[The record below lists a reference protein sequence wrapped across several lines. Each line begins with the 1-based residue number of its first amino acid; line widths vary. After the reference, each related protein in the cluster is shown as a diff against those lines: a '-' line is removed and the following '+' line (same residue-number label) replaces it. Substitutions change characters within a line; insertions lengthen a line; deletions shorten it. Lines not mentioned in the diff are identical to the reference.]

1 MAASQPFG
9 FVCKG
14 GLDTNTNQLAALGA
28 PGTAIELQNFEVD
41 SDSGYR
47 RINGYIPYGT
57 AKPNGTNDIK
67 GVMAYAGG
75 LLVCSG
81 SAIMFT
87 IDGITW
93 VNVARA
99 GQPNTDYTYA
109 EYFVT
114 NGGKTLVDRTGQGQ
128 TSFVYEEGIGDNG
141 TVVILDGDNPP
152 FTLTI
157 KGTGAL
163 DTRTYHGHEFSIDL
177 VAGVEIIPSVG
188 TRHETR
194 LVVGAGTSLYY
205 SSVNSVTSFSTGA
218 HLVLGDTIVGLK
230 SFRDDVI
237 IFCANS
243 IHKFVN
249 MGAGPNN
256 GEAIVPITTNVGCL
270 AAGSIQEIGGD
281 LVFLSSDGI
290 RTVAGTARIG
300 DVELSSISR
309 QVQPTFAKLAKNINN
324 LIVSSAVIRSKNQY
338 RLFYSEADELVS
350 ASKGIIGT
358 LTNNGFE
365 WSETLGIQAHALDSS
380 FDTDGVEKYYHG
392 DKNGYIYLHDQGKS
406 FYNEG
411 VAFNINSK
419 YVTPFYDFG
428 DVGSRKTLHYVKVS
442 ISPESTVIPTLHVR
456 YDYNSVEAPQPTPY
470 VMTTI
475 PVPSVYGLST
485 YGGSAYGGIGD
496 PMVRQAVQGSGHTA
510 NFSII
515 SDDQKGSYR
524 INGLFIDYVP
534 AGRR

>member
-47 RINGYIPYGT
+47 RISGYTPYGT

-67 GVMAYAGG
+67 GIMAYADGVI
-75 LLVCSG
+75 VCSG
-81 SAIMFT
+81 TKIMYT
-87 IDGITW
+87 VDGVTW

-99 GQPNTDYTYA
+99 GHSSNTLSYTA
-109 EYFVT
+109 FFATSVE
-114 NGGKTLVDRTGQGQ
+114 DRTGQGQ
-128 TSFVYEEGIGDNG
+128 ISFVYEDGEGEHG
-141 TVVILDGDNPP
+141 TVFIFDGDNLPYV
-152 FTLTI
+152 LRI
-157 KGTGAL
+157 EGTGAV
-163 DTRTYHGHEFSIDL
+163 TNRTYYGHTFTIHST
-177 VAGVEIIPSVG
+177 VAPTAG
-188 TRHETR
+188 TLHETR
-194 LVVGAGTSLYY
+194 LVTATGNSIRY
-205 SSVNSVTSFSTGA
+205 SAPVDPENFTGGGQI
-218 HLVLGDTIVGLK
+218 VLADNVVGLK
-230 SFRDDVI
+230 SFRDDII
-237 IFCANS
+237 IFCSNS
-243 IHKFVN
+243 IHKLVDI
-249 MGAGPNN
+249 GVTAT
-256 GEAIVPITTNVGCL
+256 EAIVPITTNVGCL

-281 LVFLSSDGI
+281 LVFLSPDGI

-338 RLFYSEADELVS
+338 RLFYSGADELVS

-365 WSETLGIQAHALDSS
+365 WSETLGIQAHAIDSS

-392 DKNGYIYLHDQGKS
+392 DKNGYVYLHDQGKS

-411 VAFNINSK
+411 VAFNINSR

-442 ISPESTVIPTLHVR
+442 ISPESTVIPTLRVR
-456 YDYNSVEAPQPTPY
+456 YDYNSVDAPQPTPY

-485 YGGSAYGGIGD
+485 YGNSAYGGIGD

>member
-14 GLDTNTNQLAALGA
+14 GLDTNTNQLAALGT
-28 PGTAIELQNFEVD
+28 PGTAIELLNFEVD

-47 RINGYIPYGT
+47 RINGYTPYGT
-57 AKPNGTNDIK
+57 TKPNGTNDIK
-67 GVMAYAGG
+67 GIMAYAGG
-75 LLVCSG
+75 VLVCSG
-81 SAIMFT
+81 ANIMFT
-87 IDGITW
+87 VDGTTW
-93 VNVARA
+93 INVARD
-99 GQPNTDYTYA
+99 GQSNQTYNYVDYLNLNL
-109 EYFVT
+109 E
-114 NGGKTLVDRTGQGQ
+114 DRVGQGQ
-128 TSFVYEEGIGDNG
+128 TSFIYEEGAGDQG
-141 TVVILDGDNPP
+141 TVIILDGNNLPYV
-152 FTLTI
+152 LKI
-157 KGTGAL
+157 EGTGSL
-163 DTRTYHGHEFSIDL
+163 TSRTFHGHTFAIDTNT
-177 VAGVEIIPSVG
+177 APTVG
-188 TRHETR
+188 TLHETR
-194 LVVGAGTSLYY
+194 LVAASGNTVYY
-205 SSVNSVTSFSTGA
+205 SNALDPKTFTAGA
-218 HLVLGDTIVGLK
+218 SIQLADNVVGLK

-237 IFCANS
+237 IFCSNS
-243 IHKFVN
+243 IHKIIN
-249 MGAGPNN
+249 LGAGVNN

-309 QVQPTFAKLAKNINN
+309 QVQPTFAKLAKDINTF
-324 LIVSSAVIRSKNQY
+324 IVSSAVIRSKNQY
-338 RLFYSEADELVS
+338 RLFYSTPAEAING
-350 ASKGIIGT
+350 SKGIIGT

-365 WSETLGIQAHALDSS
+365 WSETLGIQAHAIDSS
-380 FDTDGVEKYYHG
+380 FDTDGIEKYYHG
-392 DKNGYIYLHDQGKS
+392 DKDGYVYSHDRGPS
-406 FYNEG
+406 FYANG
-411 VAFNINSK
+411 SAFNINSK

-442 ISPESTVIPTLHVR
+442 ISPESTIEPTLQVK
-456 YDYNSVEAPQPTPY
+456 YDYNNVEAPQPAPY

-475 PVPSVYGLST
+475 PSPSVYGAALF
-485 YGGSAYGGIGD
+485 GANLYGGIGD

-510 NFSII
+510 SFTIT

>member
-47 RINGYIPYGT
+47 RINGYTPYGT
-57 AKPNGTNDIK
+57 AKPNGTADIK
-67 GVMAYAGG
+67 GIMAYAGG
-75 LLVCSG
+75 VLVCSG
-81 SAIMFT
+81 ANIMFT
-87 IDGITW
+87 IDGTTW

-99 GQPNTDYTYA
+99 GQSNQTYNHTDFFNLGL
-109 EYFVT
+109 E
-114 NGGKTLVDRTGQGQ
+114 DRTGQGQ
-128 TSFVYEEGIGDNG
+128 TSFIYEEGAGAQG
-141 TVVILDGDNPP
+141 TVIILDGDN
-152 FTLTI
+152 LSYI
-157 KGTGAL
+157 LKIEGTGAL
-163 DTRTYHGHEFSIDL
+163 TSRTFHGHTFTVENS
-177 VAGVEIIPSVG
+177 VAPTVG
-188 TRHETR
+188 TIHETH
-194 LVVGAGTSLYY
+194 LLAAAGTNLYI
-205 SSVNSVTSFSTGA
+205 SNGGDPKTFTGGA
-218 HLVLGDTIVGLK
+218 AITLLDNIIGIK

-237 IFCANS
+237 VFCANS
-243 IHKFVN
+243 IYKVIN
-249 MGAGPNN
+249 VSDLTNL
-256 GEAIVPITTNVGCL
+256 AIVPITQNVGCI

-281 LVFLSSDGI
+281 LVFLSPDGI

-309 QVQPTFAKLAKNINN
+309 QVQPTFAKLAKNINT

-350 ASKGIIGT
+350 GSKGIIGT

-365 WSETLGIQAHALDSS
+365 WSETLGIQAHAIDSS
-380 FDTDGVEKYYHG
+380 FDTNGKEVYYHG
-392 DKNGYIYLHDQGKS
+392 DKNGYVYLHDQGKS

-411 VAFNINSK
+411 VAFNINSR

-442 ISPESTVIPTLHVR
+442 ISPESTVIPTLHVK

-475 PVPSVYGLST
+475 PVPSVYGLSK
-485 YGGSAYGGIGD
+485 YGESAYGGIGD

>member
-28 PGTAIELQNFEVD
+28 PGTAIALQNFEVD

-47 RINGYIPYGT
+47 RINGYTPYGT
-57 AKPNGTNDIK
+57 TRPNGTNDIK

-99 GQPNTDYTYA
+99 GQNNTDQTYA
-109 EYFVT
+109 AYF
-114 NGGKTLVDRTGQGQ
+114 GETLVDRAGQGQ

-141 TVVILDGDNPP
+141 TVVILDGDNLP

-157 KGTGAL
+157 KGTGDL
-163 DTRTYHGHEFSIDL
+163 DTRTYNGHEFSIDQ
-177 VAGVEIIPSVG
+177 VAGAEIIPSVG

-194 LVVGAGTSLYY
+194 LVAGAGTSLYY
-205 SSVNSVTSFSTGA
+205 SSVGSVTSFSTGA

-249 MGAGPNN
+249 MGAGVNN

-270 AAGSIQEIGGD
+270 AAASIQEIGGD

-290 RTVAGTARIG
+290 RTIAGTARIG

-324 LIVSSAVIRSKNQY
+324 LIISSAVIRSKNQY
-338 RLFYSEADELVS
+338 RLFYSEADELV
-350 ASKGIIGT
+350 AGSKGIIGT

-365 WSETLGIQAHALDSS
+365 WSETLGIQAHAIDSS
-380 FDTDGVEKYYHG
+380 FDTDGVEKYYHA
-392 DKNGYIYLHDQGKS
+392 DKKGYVYLHDQGKS
-406 FYNEG
+406 FYSEG
-411 VAFNINSK
+411 AAFNINSR

-442 ISPESTVIPTLHVR
+442 ISPESTVIPTLRVR
-456 YDYNSVEAPQPTPY
+456 YDYNSVEAPQPAPY

-475 PVPSVYGLST
+475 PSPSAYGTALFGT
-485 YGGSAYGGIGD
+485 NLYGGIGD

-510 NFSII
+510 SFTIT

>member
-47 RINGYIPYGT
+47 RINGYTPYGT
-57 AKPNGTNDIK
+57 AKPNGTADIK
-67 GVMAYAGG
+67 GIMAYAGG
-75 LLVCSG
+75 VLVCSG
-81 SAIMFT
+81 ANIMFT
-87 IDGITW
+87 VDGITW
-93 VNVARA
+93 VNVARD
-99 GQPNTDYTYA
+99 GQSNQTYNYTDFFNRGL
-109 EYFVT
+109 E
-114 NGGKTLVDRTGQGQ
+114 DRTGQGQ
-128 TSFVYEEGIGDNG
+128 TSFIYEEGAGAQG
-141 TVVILDGDNPP
+141 TVIILDGDNLPYI
-152 FTLTI
+152 LKI
-157 KGTGAL
+157 EGTGAL
-163 DTRTYHGHEFSIDL
+163 TSRTFHGHTFTVENS
-177 VAGVEIIPSVG
+177 VAPTVG
-188 TRHETR
+188 TLHETR
-194 LVVGAGTSLYY
+194 LVAASGNVLYY
-205 SSVNSVTSFSTGA
+205 SNALDPKTFTAGA
-218 HLVLGDTIVGLK
+218 KVQLADNIVGVK

-237 IFCANS
+237 IFCSNS

-249 MGAGPNN
+249 MGAGVNN
-256 GEAIVPITTNVGCL
+256 GEAVVPITQNVGCL

-281 LVFLSSDGI
+281 LVFLSPDGI

-309 QVQPTFAKLAKNINN
+309 QVQPTFSKLAKNINN

-350 ASKGIIGT
+350 GSKGIIGT

-365 WSETLGIQAHALDSS
+365 WSETLGIQAHAVDSS

-392 DKNGYIYLHDQGKS
+392 DKNGYVYLHDQGKS

-411 VAFNINSK
+411 VAFNINSR

-475 PVPSVYGLST
+475 PVPSIYGLSK
-485 YGGSAYGGIGD
+485 YGESAYGGIGD

>member
-14 GLDTNTNQLAALGA
+14 GLDTNTNQLAALGT
-28 PGTAIELQNFEVD
+28 PGTAIELLNFEVD

-47 RINGYIPYGT
+47 RIHGFEPYGT
-57 AKPNGTNDIK
+57 TKPNGTNDIK
-67 GVMAYAGG
+67 GIMAYAGG
-75 LLVCSG
+75 VLVCSG
-81 SAIMFT
+81 ANIMFT
-87 IDGITW
+87 VDGTTW
-93 VNVARA
+93 INVARD
-99 GQPNTDYTYA
+99 GQSNQTYNYVDYLNLNL
-109 EYFVT
+109 E
-114 NGGKTLVDRTGQGQ
+114 DRAGQGQ
-128 TSFVYEEGIGDNG
+128 TSFIYEEGAGDQG
-141 TVVILDGDNPP
+141 TVIILDGDNLPYV
-152 FTLTI
+152 LKI
-157 KGTGAL
+157 EGTGSL
-163 DTRTYHGHEFSIDL
+163 TSRTFHGHTFAIDTNT
-177 VAGVEIIPSVG
+177 APTVG
-188 TRHETR
+188 TLHETR
-194 LVVGAGTSLYY
+194 LVAASGNTVYY
-205 SSVNSVTSFSTGA
+205 SNALDPKTFTAGA
-218 HLVLGDTIVGLK
+218 SIQLADNVVGLK

-237 IFCANS
+237 IFCSNS
-243 IHKFVN
+243 IHKIIN
-249 MGAGPNN
+249 LGAGVNN

-309 QVQPTFAKLAKNINN
+309 QVQPTFAKLAKDINTF
-324 LIVSSAVIRSKNQY
+324 IVSSAVIRSKNQY
-338 RLFYSEADELVS
+338 RLFYSTPAEAING
-350 ASKGIIGT
+350 SKGIIGT

-365 WSETLGIQAHALDSS
+365 WSETLGIQAHAIDSS
-380 FDTDGVEKYYHG
+380 FDTDGIEKYYHG
-392 DKNGYIYLHDQGKS
+392 DKDGYVYSHDRGPS
-406 FYNEG
+406 FYANG
-411 VAFNINSK
+411 SAFNINSK

-442 ISPESTVIPTLHVR
+442 ISPESTIEPTLQVK
-456 YDYNSVEAPQPTPY
+456 YDYNNVEAPQPAPY

-475 PVPSVYGLST
+475 PSPSVYGAALF
-485 YGGSAYGGIGD
+485 GANLYGGIGD

-510 NFSII
+510 SFTIT

>member
-28 PGTAIELQNFEVD
+28 PGTAIELVNFEVD

-47 RINGYIPYGT
+47 RIHGFEPYGT
-57 AKPNGTNDIK
+57 TKPNGTNDIK

-99 GQPNTDYTYA
+99 GTATTDHTYA

-114 NGGKTLVDRTGQGQ
+114 GGGKTLVDRAGQGQ

-141 TVVILDGDNPP
+141 TVVILDGDNLP

-157 KGTGAL
+157 KGAGAL
-163 DTRTYHGHEFSIDL
+163 DTRTYHGHEFSIDQI
-177 VAGVEIIPSVG
+177 AGAEIIPSVG

-270 AAGSIQEIGGD
+270 AAASIQEIGGD

-290 RTVAGTARIG
+290 RTIAGTARIG

-309 QVQPTFAKLAKNINN
+309 QVQPTFAALAKNINTY
-324 LIVSSAVIRSKNQY
+324 IITSAVIRSKNQY
-338 RLFYSEADELVS
+338 RLFYSTPAEAING
-350 ASKGIIGT
+350 SKGIIGT

-365 WSETLGIQAHALDSS
+365 WSETLGIQAHAIDSS

-392 DKNGYIYLHDQGKS
+392 DKDGYVYLHDSGPS
-406 FYNEG
+406 FYANG
-411 VAFNINSK
+411 SAFNISSK

-442 ISPESTVIPTLHVR
+442 ISPESTIEPTLQVK
-456 YDYNSVEAPQPTPY
+456 YDYNNVEAPQPAPY

-475 PVPSVYGLST
+475 PSPSVYGTALFEVNL
-485 YGGSAYGGIGD
+485 YGGIGD

-510 NFSII
+510 SFTIT